1 MSREAILKDACA
13 IMTEDPPITMLLHAF
28 AGGDKS
34 ALNHL
39 IPLVYAELRKIAD
52 GHLRNERP
60 GHTLQPTALVHEAY
74 ARLIDQKQ
82 PDYQDRVHFLAVAA
96 QVMRQILIDHA
107 RRKFAAKRG
116 GPHPKYSLDE
126 AREAAIEKPSL
137 MIDLDDALKAL
148 ESHDA
153 LKARLIEMRFFG
165 GLTAEESAEV
175 LKMPVNDVRRGLRI
189 AQAWLQ
195 RELDRTAGEEA

>member
-1 MSREAILKDACA
+1 MTPKE
-13 IMTEDPPITMLLHAF
+13 MTEDRPITLLLQAF
-28 AGGDKS
+28 ASGDKT

-39 IPLVYAELRKIAD
+39 IPLVYSELRRIAD

-74 ARLIDQKQ
+74 ARLIEQKQ
-82 PDYQDRVHFLAVAA
+82 PDYRNRVHFLAVAA

-107 RRKFAAKRG
+107 RKKFAAKRG
-116 GPHPKYSLDE
+116 GSRPKYSLDE
-126 AREAAIEKPSL
+126 ACDAAIEKPSL

-148 ESHDA
+148 EAHDA

-165 GLTAEESAEV
+165 GLTAEESADV
-175 LKMPVNDVRRGLRI
+175 LDMPVSDVRRGLRI

-195 RELDRTAGEEA
+195 RELDRSAGEAAE

>member
-1 MSREAILKDACA
+1 MAENL
-13 IMTEDPPITMLLHAF
+13 PITVLLHAF
-28 AGGDKS
+28 SDGDKA
-34 ALNHL
+34 ALNDL

-52 GHLRNERP
+52 GHLRHERP

-74 ARLIDQKQ
+74 ARLIEQKQ
-82 PDYQDRVHFLAVAA
+82 PDYRDRVHFLAVAA

-116 GPHPKYSLDE
+116 GSRPKYSLDE
-126 AREAAIEKPSL
+126 ACDAAVEKPSL

-148 ESHDA
+148 ETHDPM
-153 LKARLIEMRFFG
+153 KARLIEMRFFG

-175 LKMPVNDVRRGLRI
+175 LRLPVNEVRRGLRI

-195 RELDRTAGEEA
+195 RELDRTAAEA

>member
-1 MSREAILKDACA
+1 
-13 IMTEDPPITMLLHAF
+13 MTEDRPITMLLHAF
-28 AGGDKS
+28 ASGDKS
-34 ALNHL
+34 ALNNL
-39 IPLVYAELRKIAD
+39 IPLVYGELHKIAD

-74 ARLIDQKQ
+74 ARLIEQKQ
-82 PDYQDRVHFLAVAA
+82 PDYHDRVHFLAVAA

-107 RRKFAAKRG
+107 RKKFAAKRG
-116 GPHPKYSLDE
+116 GSRPKYSLDE
-126 AREAAIEKPSL
+126 ACDAAVEKPSL

-148 ESHDA
+148 ETHDA

-165 GLTAEESAEV
+165 GLTAEESAAV

-195 RELDRTAGEEA
+195 RELDRSAGAPA

>member
-1 MSREAILKDACA
+1 
-13 IMTEDPPITMLLHAF
+13 MTEDRSITVLLQAF
-28 AGGDKS
+28 SSGDKA
-34 ALNHL
+34 ALNDL
-39 IPLVYAELRKIAD
+39 IPLVYTELRKIAD

-74 ARLIDQKQ
+74 ARLIEQKQ
-82 PDYQDRVHFLAVAA
+82 PDYRNRVHFLAVSA
-96 QVMRQILIDHA
+96 QVMRQVLIDHA
-107 RRKFAAKRG
+107 RRKFAARRG
-116 GPHPKYSLDE
+116 GLRPKYSLDE
-126 AREAAIEKPSL
+126 ACDAAIEKPSL

-148 ESHDA
+148 ETRDP

-175 LKMPVNDVRRGLRI
+175 LNLPVNEVRRGLRV

-195 RELDRTAGEEA
+195 RELDRTADHNPIP